1 MSVFWIAAGL
11 LLAGALMFLLPPL
24 LRASARGTGSS
35 QDVLNVAIR
44 RDQLRELEHDLEAGT
59 ISRERYAQA
68 RVEIEKRLLEDV
80 GDAPSREARSVGGRG
95 LAVFLALTLPAVAVA
110 LYLVL
115 GNPAGLD
122 PQRAAVDAARSI
134 TPEQIAAMADRLA
147 ARLKD
152 NPDDIEGWVMLARSY
167 AVLERHKD
175 AAVALAQAVARAP
188 QDAQLLADYA
198 DALAMAQQR
207 SLAGEP
213 EQILARALEADPKNI
228 KALAMAGS
236 AAFERKD
243 YAQAAQHWQRLLDL
257 LPADSELAQTVRGSI
272 AQAQS
277 LRPSLP
283 QTSAATVSGTVE
295 LAPSLAGRVNPDD
308 SVFIFART
316 ASGSGMPLAVLRKRA
331 KELPLQFALDDTMA
345 MRPNAGLSS
354 ASQVVVGARISK
366 SGSAAPQPGDFQGL
380 SAPIK
385 VGASGVRIT
394 IAAEI
399 K

>member
-24 LRASARGTGSS
+24 LRGSARGTGSS
-35 QDVLNVAIR
+35 QDVVNVAIH
-44 RDQLRELEHDLEAGT
+44 RDQLRELEQDLEAGT

-80 GDAPSREARSVGGRG
+80 GDEPSGEARSAPGRG
-95 LAVFLALTLPAVAVA
+95 LAIFLALALPAVAVA
-110 LYLVL
+110 LYVIL

-122 PQRAAVDAARSI
+122 PQRAAADAARSI

-198 DALAMAQQR
+198 DALAMAQHR

-213 EQILARALEADPKNI
+213 EQILARALEVDPKNI

-283 QTSAATVSGTVE
+283 QTPAATVSGTVE
-295 LAPSLAGRVNPDD
+295 LAPWLAGRVNPDD
-308 SVFIFART
+308 TVFIFART
-316 ASGSGMPLAVLRKRA
+316 ASGSGMPLAVLRKRV

-345 MRPNAGLSS
+345 MASNAGLSS
-354 ASQVVVGARISK
+354 ASQVVLGARISK

-380 SAPIK
+380 TAPIK